1 MIKQTMVAK
10 TNKRFNHVEAKY
22 RDVKAPSIGAI
33 HQIGVEFEFS
43 KTSRK
48 AAQAQ

>member
-1 MIKQTMVAK
+1 MIKQAVVAL

-22 RDVKAPSIGAI
+22 RNLKAPSIGAI

-43 KTSRK
+43 ETSRK